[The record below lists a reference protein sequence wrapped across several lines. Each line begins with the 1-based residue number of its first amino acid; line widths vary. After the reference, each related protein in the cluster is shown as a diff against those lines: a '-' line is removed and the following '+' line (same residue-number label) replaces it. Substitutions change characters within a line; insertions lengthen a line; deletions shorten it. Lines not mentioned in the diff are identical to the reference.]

1 MAKELEHPPMDGLGP
16 GFGHNIDWAAAVV
29 AVLGIE
35 VVGDDAKLRN
45 GVQIRN
51 NPSAVVLALFDVGAI
66 HHEAVGRLA
75 LAVDRLVPGVQIAG
89 NSAIRKA
96 AKLFLNRF
104 GEGTGNNSRLKR
116 QQIGEGASVQG
127 NGGNL
132 RSTNHFAVLGAVGFD
147 VDGFAHDRYFFG
159 GLTDLELYV
168 HAQSGVDVDHQTS
181 LPVELESRRADL
193 DVVGPDRQRGEIIEP
208 LVIRGGLRLDTRLCF
223 NGRHSCCDHDTA
235 V

>member
-1 MAKELEHPPMDGLGP
+1 M
-16 GFGHNIDWAAAVV
+16 
-29 AVLGIE
+29 
-35 VVGDDAKLRN
+35 
-45 GVQIRN
+45 
-51 NPSAVVLALFDVGAI
+51 
-66 HHEAVGRLA
+66 
-75 LAVDRLVPGVQIAG
+75 
-89 NSAIRKA
+89 
-96 AKLFLNRF
+96 FLNRF

-208 LVIRGGLRLDTRLCF
+208 LGIRGGLRLDTRLCF

-235 V
+235 VWIRDHAGDAAGDSGPGKCGSKENRNNQDRNKPQQKSHRIIPLEKSFTPRND